1 MSFLN
6 SISQLVSGAGQSIN
20 ASARK
25 LVSSLSQDSTSGG
38 SLSEF
43 TITPNIE
50 VSTEDEQRAMD
61 SLLGTQQKRPTGPM
75 LIPSPEMVASMPLSP
90 GVHFSRRRPSLGL
103 SPSTAVNSSSFNA
116 LGKRMLDPPIANLG

>member
-1 MSFLN
+1 MSFFN

-20 ASARK
+20 AGARK

-43 TITPNIE
+43 TIPPNIE
-50 VSTEDEQRAMD
+50 VSNEEGVD
-61 SLLGTQQKRPTGPM
+61 SLLGQPHKRPTGPM

-103 SPSTAVNSSSFNA
+103 SPTVNSSSFNA
-116 LGKRMLDPPIANLG
+116 LGKRIQLDAPINNLG